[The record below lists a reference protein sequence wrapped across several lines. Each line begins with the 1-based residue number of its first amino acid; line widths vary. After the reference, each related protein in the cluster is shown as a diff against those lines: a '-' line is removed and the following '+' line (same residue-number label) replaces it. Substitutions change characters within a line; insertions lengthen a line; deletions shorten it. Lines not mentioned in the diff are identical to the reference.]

1 VSLNDERPDSPAKSA
16 TPAGDVSSPQERSP
30 EKVRGPEKER
40 CLEREQEPERRVD
53 PRAPLDEPASVK
65 ILHPVVTSGDRVEG
79 RAVNL
84 SRSGLKL
91 RIPEPMLP
99 GTMVQVRFMDRIA
112 LGEIR
117 YCIPTG
123 AEFYVGVRFQDVME
137 MP

>member
-1 VSLNDERPDSPAKSA
+1 VSLSDERPDSPAKSA
-16 TPAGDVSSPQERSP
+16 TPAGDVSSPQER
-30 EKVRGPEKER
+30 GPEKER
-40 CLEREQEPERRVD
+40 GPEREQEPERRVD

>member
-1 VSLNDERPDSPAKSA
+1 MSLSDERPDSPARSA
-16 TPAGDVSSPQERSP
+16 TPAGDVSSP
-30 EKVRGPEKER
+30 KE
-40 CLEREQEPERRVD
+40 QGSERRID

-65 ILHPVVTSGDRVEG
+65 IVHPVITSGDRVEG

-84 SRSGLKL
+84 SKSGLKL

-123 AEFYVGVRFQDVME
+123 MEFYVGVRFQDVME

>member
-1 VSLNDERPDSPAKSA
+1 VSLSDERPVPPAQSA
-16 TPAGDVSSPQERSP
+16 KLAGDVSSPEGKVP
-30 EKVRGPEKER
+30 ES
-40 CLEREQEPERRVD
+40 PERRLD

-65 ILHPVVTSGDRVEG
+65 ILHPVVTSGDRLEG

-123 AEFYVGVRFQDVME
+123 QDFYVGVRFQDVME